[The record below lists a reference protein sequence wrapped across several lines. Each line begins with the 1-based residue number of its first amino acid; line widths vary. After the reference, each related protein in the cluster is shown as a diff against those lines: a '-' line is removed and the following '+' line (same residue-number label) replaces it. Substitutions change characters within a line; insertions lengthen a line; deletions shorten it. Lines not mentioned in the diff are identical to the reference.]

1 MLPNVCYVNFR
12 RMDLQYPNIMG
23 LSHNN
28 TKLNKSWQ
36 ITNFYLY
43 YLSIRR
49 DLLSYFY
56 KIIHTQPFRAQVKQ
70 RLPYHF
76 FFIY

>member
-36 ITNFYLY
+36 ITNFCFG
-43 YLSIRR
+43 LSINRN
-49 DLLSYFY
+49 LLSYFH
-56 KIIHTQPFRAQVKQ
+56 KIIHTQPLCAQVKQ
-70 RLPYHF
+70 WLTSHF